1 MDIVIDR
8 VLDWR
13 EEIKYGRIANINS
26 RKADKLKRENFF
38 LISDADRPNVAL
50 KQSEGGFIECNN
62 FVRTEEYKLS
72 WQN

>member
-8 VLDWR
+8 VLDWHK
-13 EEIKYGRIANINS
+13 EIKYGRIANINS
-26 RKADKLKRENFF
+26 RKTDKLNREKIF
-38 LISDADRPNVAL
+38 LISDADRLNVTL

-62 FVRTEEYKLS
+62 FVRIEEYKLS